1 MKRDN
6 NLCSQRGAD
15 KLKVPLCKPTQKPD
29 CLQLFVYVNQKQPL
43 ILLVGLLNSK
53 ESGYWP
59 KSCSWAG
66 GKSDKSYCFYSK
78 CSLGTFRKRSL
89 LLCFIFNK
97 VGVGTIGLEGK
108 KNYRESIYSVSQ
120 SSL

>member
-15 KLKVPLCKPTQKPD
+15 KLKVPLYKPTQKPD
-29 CLQLFVYVNQKQPL
+29 CLQLFVYVNQRQPL
-43 ILLVGLLNSK
+43 ILLVGLLSSK
-53 ESGYWP
+53 EGDDWP

-89 LLCFIFNK
+89 LVSFIFTK
-97 VGVGTIGLEGK
+97 VKKFVLLES
-108 KNYRESIYSVSQ
+108 E
-120 SSL
+120 LEL